1 MTCWNYSLVDDET
14 GYPNRYNILM
24 TRVTNLLK
32 SPLVV
37 VIVAAGLILAVAL
50 AYRFSNQLPLAPTES
65 FTLIDGSQ
73 VSLADLRGKPVL
85 VSFWSTTCNTCVAKT
100 PEMNA
105 FYNEMHPLGFEMIAV
120 AMPYDPPTRVV
131 EFAEKLEMP
140 YPVALD
146 HEAKLVRVFGN
157 VQVTPT
163 NILVT
168 ADGHIAW
175 RKHGE
180 LDTKRLRGTIEH
192 MLKEPGAK
200 S

>member
-1 MTCWNYSLVDDET
+1 MA
-14 GYPNRYNILM
+14 
-24 TRVTNLLK
+24 RVTKLLNR
-32 SPLVV
+32 PLVV
-37 VIVAAGLILAVAL
+37 VIVAAGMILAVAL
-50 AYRFSNQLPLAPTES
+50 AFRLSHRLPLAPAAS
-65 FTLIDGSQ
+65 FTLINGEKL
-73 VSLADLRGKPVL
+73 SLAELRGKPVL
-85 VSFWSTTCNTCVAKT
+85 VSFWSTTCKTCIAKT

-105 FYNEMHPLGFEMIAV
+105 FYKQMHPLGFEMIAV

-131 EFAEKLEMP
+131 EFASKLEMP

-146 HEAKLVRVFGN
+146 HEAKHVRDFGN

-168 ADGHIAW
+168 ADGRIAW

-180 LDTKRLRGTIEH
+180 LDTKRLRCTIER